1 MTHSLKIVLMSL
13 FLLNSPA
20 FADQK
25 LALIIG
31 NSQYDSAMGALQNPI
46 NDAQAIDSQLKK
58 LGFKTTLVKN
68 ANKIKMLET
77 IDDFSNQISRGD
89 TVVFY
94 YAGHGASANGNNYLI
109 PIGAQSP
116 KNDKWFDEN
125 FIDLDTKIAS
135 VLSQSQAA
143 YKIVVMDACRDNPV
157 ARTRSSGTRAFART
171 DQSQNAKGLAFLY
184 SASKGQQA
192 QDGSGQRNS
201 PFTTALVKH
210 LANPNAIWPVLVE
223 EVTDE
228 VRAATKGQQDVWA
241 EGNTL
246 ARLVLN
252 PQAQA
257 VVPPQVVERIVERER
272 VVVQENPQA
281 AEIAYWNGIKNGNR
295 SSDYQ
300 AYLNKY
306 PNGLFVEV
314 AQTKLQPKIEV
325 AQVQVR
331 EKPTPQASK
340 SNSDEQLMQQGM
352 WRDPKT
358 NLVWMRC
365 SLGQTWDGKTC
376 TGQVKTY
383 TWQEALDTTIA
394 FNNEG
399 GFDGFTDWVV
409 PHIEDLS
416 TIRYCS
422 KGFRDKETIPTKA
435 GKNKT
440 IEDWCKGESYQR
452 PTINQTIF
460 PNTKDS
466 GYWSSS
472 PVANNSNGAWI
483 VYFNNGDDDYGY
495 NKNYNY
501 YVSLVR
507 SSQ

>member
-1 MTHSLKIVLMSL
+1 MTHSLKIILTGI

-31 NSQYDSAMGALQNPI
+31 NSQYDGAMGELQNPI
-46 NDAQAIDSQLKK
+46 NDAQAIDSQLKR

-68 ANKIKMLET
+68 ANKMKMLEA

-257 VVPPQVVERIVERER
+257 VVAPQVVERIVERER

-281 AEIAYWNGIKNGNR
+281 AEIAYWNSIKNSNR

-314 AQTKLQPKIEV
+314 AQAKLQPKVEV
-325 AQVQVR
+325 AQVLVR
-331 EKPTPQASK
+331 DKPQASQ
-340 SNSDEQLMQQGM
+340 SNSDEELMKKGM
-352 WRDPKT
+352 WRDPTT
-358 NLVWMRC
+358 NLIWMRC
-365 SLGQTWDGKTC
+365 GLGQTWDGSTC
-376 TGQVKTY
+376 TGEVDKY
-383 TWQEALDTTIA
+383 TWQNALNVTKE
-394 FNNEG
+394 FNKKG
-399 GFDGFTDWVV
+399 GFGGYKDWIV
-409 PHIEDLS
+409 PHIEDLT
-416 TIRYCS
+416 TIVYCS
-422 KGFRDKETIPTKA
+422 QGVSARTSIPAKA
-435 GKNKT
+435 GGT
-440 IEDWCKGESYQR
+440 TYDSQCRYESQH
-452 PTINQTIF
+452 PTISQKIF
-460 PNTKDS
+460 PKTKDDS
-466 GYWSSS
+466 WYWSSTS
-472 PVANNSNGAWI
+472 YRWHLG
-483 VYFNNGDDDYGY
+483 GDAMVISFYRGETHNHDKDD
-495 NKNYNY
+495 NY
-501 YVSLVR
+501 YVRLVR

>member
-1 MTHSLKIVLMSL
+1 
-13 FLLNSPA
+13 
-20 FADQK
+20 
-25 LALIIG
+25 
-31 NSQYDSAMGALQNPI
+31 MGALQNPV
-46 NDAQAIDSQLKK
+46 NDAQAIDSQLIQ

-68 ANKIKMLET
+68 ANKIKMLEA

-125 FIDLDTKIAS
+125 FIDLDSKIAS

-157 ARTRSSGTRAFART
+157 ARTRSSGTRAFARA

-192 QDGSGQRNS
+192 QDGSDQRNS
-201 PFTTALVKH
+201 PFTTALVKY
-210 LANPNAIWPVLVE
+210 LANPNAIWPLLVE

-228 VRAATKGQQDVWA
+228 VRAATQGQQEVWA

-257 VVPPQVVERIVERER
+257 VGASQVVERIVERER

-281 AEIAYWNGIKNGNR
+281 AEMAYWNSIKNSNR

-300 AYLNKY
+300 AYLSKY
-306 PNGLFVEV
+306 PKGVFVEV
-314 AQTKLQPKIEV
+314 AQAELQSKIEV

-331 EKPTPQASK
+331 DKSTHQANLVK
-340 SNSDEQLMQQGM
+340 SDEQMMQEGM

-365 SLGQTWDGKTC
+365 SLGQAWDGNTC
-376 TGQVKTY
+376 IGEAKDYKLQ
-383 TWQEALDTTIA
+383 QALDAAKA
-394 FNNEG
+394 FNNQG
-399 GFDGFTDWVV
+399 GFGGYTDWVV
-409 PHIEDLS
+409 PQIEDLS

-422 KGFRDKETIPTKA
+422 TGFKRKVPIPTKA
-435 GKNKT
+435 GKTKI
-440 IEDWCKGESYQR
+440 IEDWCKGEGYQQ

-460 PNTKDS
+460 PNTKKDEFDW
-466 GYWSSS
+466 YWSSS
-472 PVANNSNGAWI
+472 LYANESNSALIVGFTNG
-483 VYFNNGDDDYGY
+483 NHTSSHKSRNR
-495 NKNYNY
+495 
-501 YVSLVR
+501 YVRLVR

>member
-1 MTHSLKIVLMSL
+1 MTHSLKIILTGI

-31 NSQYDSAMGALQNPI
+31 NSQYDGAMGELQNPI
-46 NDAQAIDSQLKK
+46 NDAQAIDSQLKR

-68 ANKIKMLET
+68 ANKMKMLEA

-257 VVPPQVVERIVERER
+257 VVAPQVVERIVERER

-281 AEIAYWNGIKNGNR
+281 AEIAYWNSIKNSNR

-314 AQTKLQPKIEV
+314 AQAKLQPKPV
-325 AQVQVR
+325 QLAQVQVR
-331 EKPTPQASK
+331 DKPTPQANQ

-365 SLGQTWDGKTC
+365 SLGQTWNGNTC
-376 TGQVKTY
+376 KGEAKTY
-383 TWQEALDTTIA
+383 TWQQALDAAKA
-394 FNNEG
+394 FNNDRGFG
-399 GFDGFTDWVV
+399 GYTDWVV

-422 KGFRDKETIPTKA
+422 TGFNDKEKIPTKA
-435 GKNKT
+435 GKTKT
-440 IEDWCKGESYQR
+440 IEDRCKGEGYQR

-466 GYWSSS
+466 RYWSSS
-472 PVANNSNGAWI
+472 PVAHDSNDAWI
-483 VYFNNGDDDYGY
+483 VAFYDGNDYDGGKYVNGS
-495 NKNYNY
+495 
-501 YVSLVR
+501 VRLVR

>member
-1 MTHSLKIVLMSL
+1 MSHSLKIVLMSL

-31 NSQYDSAMGALQNPI
+31 NSQYDGAMGALQNPV
-46 NDAQAIDSQLKK
+46 NDAQAIDGQLIK
-58 LGFKTTLVKN
+58 LGFKTSLVKN
-68 ANKIKMLET
+68 ANKIRMLEA

-109 PIGAQSP
+109 PIGAESP

-157 ARTRSSGTRAFART
+157 ARTRSSGTARFARA

-228 VRAATKGQQDVWA
+228 VREATKGQQEVWA

-252 PQAQA
+252 PQAHSVA
-257 VVPPQVVERIVERER
+257 ASQVVERVVERER

-281 AEIAYWNGIKNGNR
+281 AEITYWNNIKNSNR

-306 PNGLFVEV
+306 PKGLFVEV
-314 AQTKLQPKIEV
+314 AQAELQPKPV
-325 AQVQVR
+325 QLAQVQVR
-331 EKPTPQASK
+331 DKPTPQASL

-358 NLVWMRC
+358 DLIWMRC
-365 SLGQTWDGKTC
+365 SVGQTWLVKNCSGEGKEMNW
-376 TGQVKTY
+376 KN
-383 TWQEALDTTIA
+383 AM
-394 FNNEG
+394 
-399 GFDGFTDWVV
+399 
-409 PHIEDLS
+409 
-416 TIRYCS
+416 
-422 KGFRDKETIPTKA
+422 KA
-435 GKNKT
+435 GNGSNYGRVT
-440 IEDWCKGESYQR
+440 GWR
-452 PTINQTIF
+452 LPTIDELKTLMIEGAIGYASVFISQ
-460 PNTKDS
+460 PKS
-466 GYWSSS
+466 GSWGWYWSSS
-472 PVANNSNGAWI
+472 PVAGNSGYAWVVHFSDGYDYNG
-483 VYFNNGDDDYGY
+483 
-495 NKNYNY
+495 NKSHGL
-501 YVSLVR
+501 YVRLVR